1 MKDTNVATMNSL
13 LPDPVYQAEFYSDV
27 AKKRLVAW
35 FIDTAVILAMCL
47 IILPFTA
54 FVALFLFPAL
64 FLVVGFAYRT
74 LSLTSKSAT
83 WGMRMMAVELR
94 NHRGKRFGFAEALI
108 HTLGYSLSMA
118 FVLPQV
124 ISVALMAMSPRGQSL
139 TDLVLGSA
147 AINRS

>member
-1 MKDTNVATMNSL
+1 MTSL

-35 FIDTAVILAMCL
+35 FIDTAVILLICL

-74 LSLTSKSAT
+74 LSLTSRSAT

-94 NHRGKRFGFAEALI
+94 THSGGRFGFAEALI

-124 ISVALMAMSPRGQSL
+124 ISVVLMAASPRGQSL

-147 AINRS
+147 AINRP

>member
-1 MKDTNVATMNSL
+1 MTSL

-35 FIDTAVILAMCL
+35 FIDTAVILLICL

-74 LSLTSKSAT
+74 LSLTSRSAT

-94 NHRGKRFGFAEALI
+94 THRGDRFGFAEALI

-124 ISVALMAMSPRGQSL
+124 ISVVLMAASPRGQSL

-147 AINRS
+147 AINRP